1 MASHVPT
8 PGAQQEDLARA
19 VEELKRELG
28 QAHRREAATAG
39 ILKVIS
45 SSPNDLQQVMATVA
59 QNAAS
64 VCNANDAHIY
74 ILKGDRLHIA
84 ATYGSVGI
92 TSTARTEGLPLTRG
106 TVTGRAFLDQRTV
119 HIADLAASLETDFPD
134 SKPYQS
140 ELGFRTALATP
151 LLSRCTSSGAIWI
164 RRMTVDPF
172 SDKQIE
178 MLETFAD
185 QAVIAIE
192 NARLFE
198 EVQARS
204 RELTERTHELTEAL
218 EYQTA
223 TSDVLAVISRSKFDL
238 QPTLDAI
245 ARTAS
250 RLCGAAD
257 VTIFLRDGGD
267 LRSTAHHGDMSMAF
281 PYVRQPIGRDWV
293 AGRTVID
300 RKPIHVHDLFTA
312 GEDLSRGRE
321 IAALAGHRTTLGI
334 PLLREGAA
342 IGCILLRRAV
352 VHPFAEKQITI
363 LQTFADQAVIAIENT
378 RLFEAVQVRTSELTE
393 ALEQQTATS
402 EVLSIIS
409 TSSSEL
415 DPVFR
420 SMLANATRLCGANF
434 GVLFRYDGN
443 VFQAA
448 AMREVAPAFA
458 EHLRHN
464 PPRPHPRSAIG
475 RLLQTKQPIH
485 IADITAEPA
494 YAEGEPSRVA
504 LVDIGG
510 ARTYFIVPMLK
521 DDELIGAI
529 AIYRREVQPFTDQ
542 QVQLV
547 ASFASQAV
555 IAIENARLLNELRE
569 SLQQQTATADV
580 LKVISRSAFD
590 LQTVLDT
597 LVESAARLC
606 EADTASIWRPSGD
619 IFQFLANYAFSPDYR
634 SMVERY
640 PLPLGR
646 GSVCGRTM
654 LEGKAV
660 QVADVLA
667 DPEYTEAEVA
677 RKGGFRTLLGVPL
690 MREVMPIGV
699 ISLQR
704 STIWPF
710 TDKQIELLTSF
721 ADQAVIAIENT
732 RLFEGEQ
739 ESKRQLQESLEYQTA
754 MGEVLGVIARAPGDL
769 QQVLDAVAE
778 SAARVCRATEVRVY
792 RLEGDKLRRAARVG
806 RLRPSDDIGV
816 SPDVPLSRGSVS
828 GRAILDRRS
837 VHVTDLAA
845 EIESEYPD
853 VAALQKAVGHRT
865 TLATPLLRDGTA
877 LGAILVFRQ
886 EIAPFSDKQIKLLE
900 TFADQAVIAIE
911 NTRLFEAEQA
921 SKRELQESLEYQ
933 TATSEVLSVIS
944 RSPNELQ
951 PVLDTI
957 LETAQ
962 QLCQSDRAQFFLLEN
977 GAYHLA
983 AHKGTDPE
991 FVNFLRDNPISA
1003 EAGTPS
1009 PAGRA
1014 ARERRTIHVPDV
1026 AADTEVARW
1035 HLERGAKGKS
1045 ILVVPLIRDGL
1056 AIGVITLAQMSVR
1069 PFTERQI
1076 ELVKVFADQAVIA
1089 IENTRL
1095 FEEVQSRTK
1104 ELTESLEQQTATADV
1119 LKVISRSALDL
1130 HRVLDTLVESAARLC
1145 DAYDAAIFQVFGDG
1159 LRLVAHHGQIPT
1171 AGPVGQ
1177 LTFPLVRGFIIGR
1190 AVIDRSTNQ
1199 VADIQAAAEDYA
1211 ESREV
1216 ALRLGWR
1223 TGLGVPL
1230 LRAGEAIGAILLR
1243 RREVRPFTQKQ
1254 IELLK
1259 TFADQAV
1266 IAIENA
1272 RLFEEVQARTR
1283 ELTESLEQQT
1293 ATADVLKVI
1302 SRSVLD
1308 LQRVLDALVE
1318 SAARLCNAHDAA
1330 IFQVFGDSLRL
1341 VAHHGQIPLA
1351 GSVGQLAF
1359 PLVRGRIIGRAVIA

>member
-378 RLFEAVQVRTSELTE
+378 RLFEAVQARTSELTE

-420 SMLANATRLCGANF
+420 TMLANATRLCGANF

-690 MREVMPIGV
+690 MRERMPIGV

-704 STIWPF
+704 STVWPF

-732 RLFEGEQ
+732 RLFEEVQ
-739 ESKRQLQESLEYQTA
+739 ARNRDLTA
-754 MGEVLGVIARAPGDL
+754 WG
-769 QQVLDAVAE
+769 
-778 SAARVCRATEVRVY
+778 
-792 RLEGDKLRRAARVG
+792 RVG
-806 RLRPSDDIGV
+806 R
-816 SPDVPLSRGSVS
+816 
-828 GRAILDRRS
+828 
-837 VHVTDLAA
+837 
-845 EIESEYPD
+845 
-853 VAALQKAVGHRT
+853 
-865 TLATPLLRDGTA
+865 
-877 LGAILVFRQ
+877 
-886 EIAPFSDKQIKLLE
+886 
-900 TFADQAVIAIE
+900 
-911 NTRLFEAEQA
+911 
-921 SKRELQESLEYQ
+921 
-933 TATSEVLSVIS
+933 SVIS
-944 RSPNELQ
+944 RLALKA
-951 PVLDTI
+951 VLTTI
-957 LETAQ
+957 V
-962 QLCQSDRAQFFLLEN
+962 DRAVNLSNTDAGSIFY
-977 GAYHLA
+977 YHKATGSFELGETTGLDEEVVA
-983 AHKGTDPE
+983 KFRKLD
-991 FVNFLRDNPISA
+991 ISA
-1003 EAGTPS
+1003 
-1009 PAGRA
+1009 
-1014 ARERRTIHVPDV
+1014 
-1026 AADTEVARW
+1026 
-1035 HLERGAKGKS
+1035 
-1045 ILVVPLIRDGL
+1045 
-1056 AIGVITLAQMSVR
+1056 
-1069 PFTERQI
+1069 
-1076 ELVKVFADQAVIA
+1076 
-1089 IENTRL
+1089 
-1095 FEEVQSRTK
+1095 K
-1104 ELTESLEQQTATADV
+1104 E
-1119 LKVISRSALDL
+1119 
-1130 HRVLDTLVESAARLC
+1130 
-1145 DAYDAAIFQVFGDG
+1145 
-1159 LRLVAHHGQIPT
+1159 
-1171 AGPVGQ
+1171 
-1177 LTFPLVRGFIIGR
+1177 
-1190 AVIDRSTNQ
+1190 
-1199 VADIQAAAEDYA
+1199 
-1211 ESREV
+1211 
-1216 ALRLGWR
+1216 
-1223 TGLGVPL
+1223 TGLG
-1230 LRAGEAIGAILLR
+1230 EAISKRQPLQFPDL
-1243 RREVRPFTQKQ
+1243 TQRDRK
-1254 IELLK
+1254 
-1259 TFADQAV
+1259 
-1266 IAIENA
+1266 
-1272 RLFEEVQARTR
+1272 
-1283 ELTESLEQQT
+1283 
-1293 ATADVLKVI
+1293 
-1302 SRSVLD
+1302 SV
-1308 LQRVLDALVE
+1308 V
-1318 SAARLCNAHDAA
+1318 
-1330 IFQVFGDSLRL
+1330 
-1341 VAHHGQIPLA
+1341 
-1351 GSVGQLAF
+1351 
-1359 PLVRGRIIGRAVIA
+1359 